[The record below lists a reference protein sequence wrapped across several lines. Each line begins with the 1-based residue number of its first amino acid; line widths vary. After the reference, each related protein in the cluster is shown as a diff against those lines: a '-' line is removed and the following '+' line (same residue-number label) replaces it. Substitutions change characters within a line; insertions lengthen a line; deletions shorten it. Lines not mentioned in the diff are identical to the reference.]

1 MNGLMFYLEMAGTVA
16 FAISGA
22 MLAIEKKF
30 DIFGI
35 LAMGIITAVGG
46 GAVRDII
53 IGATPPVMFSDPRY
67 CIVAAVSSVLLFIPF
82 VRRLLAQKSI
92 HDAVLIVVDSLGL
105 ASFTVAGAVYTYQC
119 GFNNKFLIIFVSV
132 LTGVGGGVLRDLLAG
147 EKPYIFKKHIYACA
161 SLAGAIF
168 VAYLYNVIDNDIVII
183 SGIALIFAIRMV
195 AAVFKINLPH
205 IGQNE
210 QV

>member
-1 MNGLMFYLEMAGTVA
+1 MV
-16 FAISGA
+16 
-22 MLAIEKKF
+22 
-30 DIFGI
+30 
-35 LAMGIITAVGG
+35 
-46 GAVRDII
+46 
-53 IGATPPVMFSDPRY
+53 
-67 CIVAAVSSVLLFIPF
+67 
-82 VRRLLAQKSI
+82 
-92 HDAVLIVVDSLGL
+92 
-105 ASFTVAGAVYTYQC
+105 
-119 GFNNKFLIIFVSV
+119 FNYKFLIILVRV

-168 VAYLYNVIDNDIVII
+168 VTYLYNVIDNDMVII

-210 QV
+210 KV